1 MCGWVCTRLCWVPLW
16 ALEALLLDHC
26 VAISVTPGMS
36 LHALCLFWVPFV
48 GTSSI
53 LGALQGPGECEGR
66 RYITLTWFLPFQKLP
81 CPLTSLSYLA
91 SPAPC
96 LDGIHYLWCG
106 SWREMGVQPP
116 APPS

>member
-66 RYITLTWFLPFQKLP
+66 RYYPNRVSALPEASLPSHQPFLPCLP
-81 CPLTSLSYLA
+81 SPL
-91 SPAPC
+91 P
-96 LDGIHYLWCG
+96 
-106 SWREMGVQPP
+106 
-116 APPS
+116 